1 MADVAVRVVGKASE
15 ISLADWNACANA
27 NNVPANPFAQAEFFR
42 ALEASGSASVRTGWQ
57 PVHLVADGADGRP
70 AGIMP
75 CYLKTHSQGEY
86 VFDHA
91 WADAWG
97 RAGGQYY
104 PKLQAAF
111 PFTPATG
118 PRLLLRDPECAPA
131 LIAAAEQITSAN
143 GFSSAH
149 ATFITPE
156 QQPLFR
162 DAGWL
167 IRMGE
172 QFHWQNDGYRDFGD
186 FLAALSSSRR
196 KMIRKERERAVAGL
210 DIIHISGRDIT
221 ESHWDAFWTFYQDT
235 GARKWGQPYLTRK
248 FFSQIGETMGD
259 RTLLMFACQAGK
271 PIAGALNFIG
281 DECLYGRYW
290 GCTQDVPF
298 LHFELCY
305 YQAIEWAIAHGRARV
320 EAGAQ
325 GQHKLARGYR
335 PTPVISAHFIPN
347 AGFRQAVAD
356 YLARETQAMI
366 EEIEYLDAHGPF
378 RQAQGGGAQG

>member
-1 MADVAVRVVGKASE
+1 MREWPVRVVGKASE
-15 ISLADWNACANA
+15 ISLADWNACAGT
-27 NNVPANPFAQAEFFR
+27 VNPFAQGEFFR
-42 ALEASGSASVRTGWQ
+42 ALEESGSASVRTGWQ
-57 PVHLVADGADGRP
+57 PVHLVADGDDGRP

-75 CYLKTHSQGEY
+75 AYLKTHSQGEY

-91 WADAWG
+91 WADAWE
-97 RAGGQYY
+97 RAGGSYY

-118 PRLLLRDPECAPA
+118 PRLLLRDAAAGPA
-131 LIAAAEQITSAN
+131 LIRAAEQVTESN
-143 GFSSAH
+143 NFSSAH
-149 ATFITPE
+149 ATFLTPE

-167 IRMGE
+167 MRTGE
-172 QFHWQNDGYRDFGD
+172 QFHWQNENYRDFAD
-186 FLAALSSSRR
+186 FLGALSSSRR

-210 DIIHISGRDIT
+210 EIVHLTGSDIT
-221 ESHWDAFWTFYQDT
+221 ESHWDAFWVFYQDT
-235 GARKWGQPYLTRK
+235 GARKWGQPYLKRA
-248 FFSQIGETMGD
+248 FFSLISETMGD
-259 RTLLMFACQAGK
+259 RVLLMLALRNGQ

-290 GCTQDVPF
+290 GATEEVPF

-305 YQAIEWAIAHGRARV
+305 YQAIEWAIANGRARV

-325 GQHKLARGYR
+325 GAHKLARGYR

-356 YLARETQAMI
+356 YLARETRAVI
-366 EEIEYLDAHGPF
+366 EEIDYLDSQGPF
-378 RQAQGGGAQG
+378 RQAQG

>member
-1 MADVAVRVVGKASE
+1 MAPVQVRVVGKASE
-15 ISLADWNACANA
+15 IDLADWNACAG
-27 NNVPANPFAQAEFFR
+27 PDNPFAQGEFFR
-42 ALEASGSASVRTGWQ
+42 ALEDSGSATVRTGWQ
-57 PVHLVADGADGRP
+57 PVHLVADAADGRP

-91 WADAWG
+91 WADAWS
-97 RAGGQYY
+97 RAGGDYY

-118 PRLLLRDPECAPA
+118 PRLLLRDSTVAPA
-131 LIAAAEQITSAN
+131 LIAAAEQITQAN
-143 GFSSAH
+143 NLSSAH

-167 IRMGE
+167 IRTGE
-172 QFHWQNDGYRDFGD
+172 QFHWQNEGYRDFQD
-186 FLAALSSSRR
+186 FLSALSSSRR
-196 KMIRKERERAVAGL
+196 KMIRKERERALAGL
-210 DIIHISGRDIT
+210 DIIHLTGSAIT
-221 ESHWDAFWTFYQDT
+221 EAHWDAFWTFYQDT
-235 GARKWGQPYLTRK
+235 GARKWGQPYLKRP
-248 FFSQIGETMGD
+248 FFSQIGEAMGD
-259 RTLLMFACQAGK
+259 RVLLMLALKNGQ

-281 DECLYGRYW
+281 GECLYGRYW
-290 GCTQDVPF
+290 GCTEDVPF

-305 YQAIEWAIAHGRARV
+305 YQAIDWAIAHGRARV

-325 GQHKLARGYR
+325 GAHKLARGYR

-347 AGFRQAVAD
+347 PGFRQAVAD
-356 YLARETQAMI
+356 YLARETRAVI

-378 RQAQGGGAQG
+378 RQAQA